1 MFISNGSEGEKMI
14 ELTDYMT
21 VETAEKLNELL
32 KPMGYDVIRV
42 YDEMNTLVRYADT
55 ALYNDT
61 IDLKIR
67 DEMRGVFDLRAKS
80 NTKC

>member
-42 YDEMNTLVRYADT
+42 YDEMNTLMRYADM
-55 ALYNDT
+55 AQYNDM
-61 IDLKIR
+61 IYLKIC
-67 DEMRGVFDLRAKS
+67 DEMRGVFDLRAKA
-80 NTKC
+80 NTK